1 METSLTI
8 HQLPIRVYYEDTDA
22 GGIVY
27 YANYMKYF
35 ERARTEWLRTLGI
48 SQSRLAQEQKQL
60 FVVRQSEVHY
70 LQPAQL
76 DDLLTVETTLV
87 ELRGASLTFSQ
98 QAVLDGTPMCSST
111 TVVVCINSETMRPT
125 KIHPTIRTILEKV
138 RV

>member
-1 METSLTI
+1 METSLTT
-8 HQLPIRVYYEDTDA
+8 HQLPIRIYYEDTDA